1 MTTLHEYKLYNCY
14 IKIFELPIYKSKI
27 CFVKYKSLKGYQKGI
42 DFLKDINVDTSIID
56 DIEWSKCYGFVDQKR
71 STLGTLHIVFMNV
84 SHKDYIKYYKDTL
97 SHEGTHLVQNICEHI
112 GLEHHK
118 RSANEHI
125 AYLTGYLLN
134 YLHSL

>member
-27 CFVKYKSLKGYQKGI
+27 CFIKYKSLKGYNKAI
-42 DFLKDINVDTSIID
+42 DFLKDINVNVKEVD
-56 DIEWSKCYGFVDQKR
+56 DIEWSKCYGFVDKK
-71 STLGTLHIVFMNV
+71 SSVFGTLHIVFMNV
-84 SHKDYIKYYKDTL
+84 GKDYLKVYKDTL
-97 SHEGTHLVQNICEHI
+97 AHEGTHLVQDICEHL

-134 YLHSL
+134 YLHEL